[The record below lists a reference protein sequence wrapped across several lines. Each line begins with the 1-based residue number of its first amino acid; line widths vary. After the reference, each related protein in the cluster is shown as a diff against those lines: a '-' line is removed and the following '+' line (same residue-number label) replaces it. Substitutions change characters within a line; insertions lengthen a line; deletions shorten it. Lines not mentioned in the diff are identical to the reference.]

1 MRTLVIGGTG
11 EVGRHVVTALLAR
24 GHDVNVL
31 SRRGGTPDPRAVGI
45 AGDLDTGAGL
55 PAALDGV
62 DTVIDVAN
70 VTTTNREKAVRYFT
84 ESIGTVGRLGSAAG
98 VSHLVV
104 LSIVGC
110 DRVKFGYYHGKVAQ
124 ERAALEG
131 PIQATVLR
139 ATQFHEFAVQNLSR
153 FRLGPVALM
162 PGMRCQPIAAS
173 EVAVALADIAEK
185 PAAGGR
191 AADVGGPGIEWLPDM
206 ARAVSERLGPR
217 TRVVPLRMPGA
228 VGRAMRGD
236 GLLLDSTG
244 VARGP
249 SFQEWLDSAAG

>member
-1 MRTLVIGGTG
+1 MRILVIGGTG
-11 EVGRHVVTALLAR
+11 EVGRHVVAALLGR
-24 GHDVNVL
+24 GHDVTVL
-31 SRRGGTPDPRAVGI
+31 SRRGGTPDGRAVGC
-45 AGDLDTGAGL
+45 AGDLQTGAGL

-70 VTTTNREKAVRYFT
+70 VTTTNRDKAVRYFT
-84 ESIGTVGRLGSAAG
+84 GSMDMVGRLGSAAG
-98 VSHLVV
+98 VGHLLV

-110 DRVKFGYYHGKVAQ
+110 DRVKLGYYEGKVAQ
-124 ERAALEG
+124 ERAALGG
-131 PIQATVLR
+131 PVPATVLR
-139 ATQFHEFAVQNLSR
+139 ATQFHEFAGQNLSR

-173 EVAVALADIAEK
+173 EVATVLADLAEK

-191 AADVGGPGIEWLPDM
+191 AADIGGPGVEWLPDM

-228 VGRAMRGD
+228 LGRAVRGD
-236 GLLLDSTG
+236 GLLLDSEG

-249 SFQEWLDSAAG
+249 SFQEWLAAAAA